1 MLNELIIQDKKITW
15 RKIKYKK
22 ISDPE
27 THKNKKGA
35 QIRVFPPKTPLMVLS
50 KKISEW
56 FMTRKPESLSTT
68 RNIQHACKMIYSFFK
83 NFF

>member
-1 MLNELIIQDKKITW
+1 MMLNELIIQDKKITW

-22 ISDPE
+22 ISDLE

-50 KKISEW
+50 KKNLR
-56 FMTRKPESLSTT
+56 MVYDAKTRKSLDDSKHTT
-68 RNIQHACKMIYSFFK
+68 CLQNDLLFF
-83 NFF
+83 